1 MTKMK
6 TNIKLIA
13 AFLYK
18 HLTARLPQGESGY
31 SAFFTYFKH
40 LKENSTKENR
50 CQHHFL
56 LLCYQIQSQHTIL

>member
-1 MTKMK
+1 M
-6 TNIKLIA
+6 NLIV

-31 SAFFTYFKH
+31 SAFFTCFKH

-50 CQHHFL
+50 CQHPFL
-56 LLCYQIQSQHTIL
+56 LLCYFMICSLDQTCSTLR